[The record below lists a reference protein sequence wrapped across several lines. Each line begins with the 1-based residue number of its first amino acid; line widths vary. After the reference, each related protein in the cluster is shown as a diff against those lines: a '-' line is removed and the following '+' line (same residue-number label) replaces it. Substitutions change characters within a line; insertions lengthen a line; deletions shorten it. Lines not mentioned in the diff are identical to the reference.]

1 VRHATP
7 IRHKAAAE
15 RWLSTACGPHASTA
29 ASPVHDSSRAVA
41 DGVHPAVKS
50 EEAAGLHAVVDGGR
64 REPSAAQL
72 RARHDAVLLGS
83 EHRDRCVI
91 T

>member
-1 VRHATP
+1 MAEHCVRTARQHGGHRLCM
-7 IRHKAAAE
+7 IR
-15 RWLSTACGPHASTA
+15 RG
-29 ASPVHDSSRAVA
+29 AVA

-83 EHRDRCVI
+83 EHRDRGVI